1 MKERRQG
8 ESLEIHGLS
17 DSVVGRIEG
26 SWVLF
31 FLRLRVLVVERGAG
45 VV

>member
-8 ESLEIHGLS
+8 ESLEIHGLR

-26 SWVLF
+26 SWVFVLF
-31 FLRLRVLVVERGAG
+31 EAEGSSC
-45 VV
+45 